1 MSERPGYN
9 CLGYLTFYTDEFLER
24 SLKME
29 KKWKWSRFL
38 IAFVVGMLVGS
49 PVFLMLK
56 GCGGGPGEIAT
67 GAAIGI
73 TASSAMA
80 QAQVDAQKT
89 KAALVAELQVV
100 RMELV
105 TSVEA
110 GDEVRTGILEDR
122 LKKLEDK
129 KFGVDVAE
137 YGTTKVMEG
146 LSRDLSS
153 SDPEKQRGNIMWGV
167 DGILGLY
174 ALWAARKNRASS
186 KVINRLRGEA
196 TPEESAKIY
205 AINKAVNRRLIP

>member
-1 MSERPGYN
+1 MKDWKRCRFWFNVSLPRVAA
-9 CLGYLTFYTDEFLER
+9 YTRAEYTR
-24 SLKME
+24 VVIVWAVAAIVIVTSL
-29 KKWKWSRFL
+29 L
-38 IAFVVGMLVGS
+38 LN
-49 PVFLMLK
+49 
-56 GCGGGPGEIAT
+56 GCSGGPNEIAT

-100 RMELV
+100 RMELD
-105 TSVEA
+105 TAVEA
-110 GDEVRTGILEDR
+110 GDEVKTGILEDR
-122 LKKLEDK
+122 LEKLEDK

-146 LSRDLSS
+146 MSRDLSS
-153 SDPEKQRGNIMWGV
+153 SDPGKQRGNIMWGL

-196 TPEESAKIY
+196 SPEASKAIY
-205 AINKAVNRRLIP
+205 EMNKAVNRRLIP